1 MQQDHGSTFWSR
13 FQDICPWA
21 IIFPKQIL
29 NGESFNFGPSFQ
41 VEKSVR
47 VLIEDLALNWGFSN
61 PKESYNVINEMPFH
75 EASLLKLDCTKAK
88 NLLYW
93 NQNLNYEQTIN
104 LISDWYLTYRDNNQG
119 LKEKTYDQIK
129 FYEENAREVSLPW
142 AQN

>member
-1 MQQDHGSTFWSR
+1 M
-13 FQDICPWA
+13 
-21 IIFPKQIL
+21 